1 MKISTSQLFNR
12 SVRDIQDNQS
22 QLSNTR
28 EKLAT
33 GKNLIRASDDTT
45 KLNTVDTLERF
56 INKSKGYENTIN
68 VLTDRYKLEEGVLT
82 SGADILVR
90 LKDLA
95 IQGSNN
101 TLSAMD
107 RDILATEVESLRD
120 ELISI
125 ANTRDVQGNSIFAGG
140 RTESTAFLKN
150 VDSSVTYLGDTRQNT
165 VYVSDT
171 RELTKNRNGLDIFS
185 AAPRT
190 SEYLITGTTKQA
202 LAAAANV
209 ALPGGIGTYQPSG
222 TGALTIDGSLANGGS
237 VSFAAARAISI
248 SSVANE
254 TAVNFTVVGTDAA
267 GNALQEVIAG
277 GNDTTVTGV
286 KSFKTITSIT
296 ANAAVTG
303 KVEIGPSGPLNTT
316 TSSENLIVAM
326 DSAVKTIQV
335 SDNDSAKEV
344 AAKINSVY
352 AGGGVDGIGTYAKG
366 TTGAL
371 AIDGLL
377 SASGVADLASAQP
390 ITITS
395 AADES
400 LLNFTITGTDENGN
414 PMTEV
419 IAGGNSK
426 TVSGNQLFKTIT
438 SVSSD
443 GVASGKIQVGTAGTD
458 DPLLTATAKT
468 FAQLYSI
475 NKTDENYSLSI
486 NGIQT
491 ASFVLSDSNINDAV
505 AKINLVSETTGVR
518 ASINAEGKIL
528 LSDEDGDDFTIENT
542 ASGKNLAV
550 QSLNHDGETTAGNPI
565 SLGPSGGNDSTRVM
579 GSLRT
584 SSPRDYTITQSGNT
598 DLGYFK
604 TQRAAIENVGFF
616 DVLEDFK
623 KALVSNNLSSVE
635 RAVSEIGS
643 LHNGIAKAI
652 GKVGSEIRNSET
664 QLDIN
669 LDGRLRLE
677 QLLSSEKDLDYSEA
691 VTQFNAEI
699 ARLEAAQAAFA
710 KISQLSL
717 FEYI

>member
-45 KLNTVDTLERF
+45 KLSTVDTLERY

-248 SSVANE
+248 SSLANE
-254 TAVNFTVVGTDAA
+254 TAVNFTVAGTDAG
-267 GNALQEVIAG
+267 GNAIQEVIAG

-286 KSFKTITSIT
+286 KSFKTITSVT

-303 KVEIGPSGPLNTT
+303 RVEIGPSGPLNTT

-377 SASGVADLASAQP
+377 SASGVADLATAQP

-443 GVASGKIQVGTAGTD
+443 GVANGKIQVGTAGTE

-486 NGIQT
+486 NGTQT

-528 LSDEDGDDFTIENT
+528 LSDKDGDDFTIENT
-542 ASGKNLAV
+542 ASGKSLAV

-579 GSLRT
+579 GSLKT

-604 TQRAAIENVGFF
+604 TQRASIENVGFF

-623 KALVSNNLSSVE
+623 KALVSNDLSSVE

-652 GKVGSEIRNSET
+652 GKVGSEIRNSDT

>member
-190 SEYLITGTTKQA
+190 SEYLITGTTRQA

-443 GVASGKIQVGTAGTD
+443 GVANGKIQVGTAGTD

-486 NGIQT
+486 NGTQT

-542 ASGKNLAV
+542 ASGKSLAV

-623 KALVSNNLSSVE
+623 KALVSNDLSSVE

>member
-190 SEYLITGTTKQA
+190 SEYLITGMTKQA
-202 LAAAANV
+202 LAASADV

-237 VSFAAARAISI
+237 VTFPVARSVSI

-254 TAVNFTVVGTDAA
+254 TAVNFTVVGT
-267 GNALQEVIAG
+267 GPNGHNMQEVIAG

-286 KSFKTITSIT
+286 KSFQTITSIT

-326 DSAVKTIQV
+326 DSTVKTIQV

-344 AAKINSVY
+344 AAKINAVY
-352 AGGGVDGIGTYAKG
+352 AGGGVDGIGTYALNA
-366 TTGAL
+366 TGAL

-377 SASGVADLASAQP
+377 AASGVADLASAQP

-426 TVSGNQLFKTIT
+426 TVSGNQLFKTVT

-486 NGIQT
+486 NGTQT
-491 ASFVLSDSNINDAV
+491 ASFVLSDTNINDAV

-518 ASINAEGKIL
+518 ASINTDGKIL

-542 ASGKNLAV
+542 ASGKSLAV
-550 QSLNHDGETTAGNPI
+550 QSLNYDGETTAGNPI

-584 SSPRDYTITQSGNT
+584 SSPRDYTITQSGDT

-604 TQRAAIENVGFF
+604 TQRASIENVGFF

-623 KALVSNNLSSVE
+623 KALVSNDLSSVE

>member
-190 SEYLITGTTKQA
+190 SEYLITGTTRQA

-222 TGALTIDGSLANGGS
+222 TGALTIDGPLANGGS
-237 VSFAAARAISI
+237 VTFPAARSVSI

-254 TAVNFTVVGTDAA
+254 TAVNFTVVGT
-267 GNALQEVIAG
+267 GPNGHNMQEVIAG

-296 ANAAVTG
+296 ANAAVVG
-303 KVEIGPSGPLNTT
+303 KVEIGPSGSLNTT
-316 TSSENLIVAM
+316 TSSEN
-326 DSAVKTIQV
+326 
-335 SDNDSAKEV
+335 
-344 AAKINSVY
+344 
-352 AGGGVDGIGTYAKG
+352 
-366 TTGAL
+366 
-371 AIDGLL
+371 
-377 SASGVADLASAQP
+377 
-390 ITITS
+390 
-395 AADES
+395 
-400 LLNFTITGTDENGN
+400 
-414 PMTEV
+414 
-419 IAGGNSK
+419 
-426 TVSGNQLFKTIT
+426 
-438 SVSSD
+438 
-443 GVASGKIQVGTAGTD
+443 
-458 DPLLTATAKT
+458 
-468 FAQLYSI
+468 
-475 NKTDENYSLSI
+475 
-486 NGIQT
+486 
-491 ASFVLSDSNINDAV
+491 
-505 AKINLVSETTGVR
+505 
-518 ASINAEGKIL
+518 
-528 LSDEDGDDFTIENT
+528 
-542 ASGKNLAV
+542 
-550 QSLNHDGETTAGNPI
+550 
-565 SLGPSGGNDSTRVM
+565 
-579 GSLRT
+579 
-584 SSPRDYTITQSGNT
+584 
-598 DLGYFK
+598 
-604 TQRAAIENVGFF
+604 
-616 DVLEDFK
+616 
-623 KALVSNNLSSVE
+623 
-635 RAVSEIGS
+635 
-643 LHNGIAKAI
+643 
-652 GKVGSEIRNSET
+652 
-664 QLDIN
+664 
-669 LDGRLRLE
+669 
-677 QLLSSEKDLDYSEA
+677 
-691 VTQFNAEI
+691 
-699 ARLEAAQAAFA
+699 
-710 KISQLSL
+710 
-717 FEYI
+717 

>member
-33 GKNLIRASDDTT
+33 GKSLIRASDDTT
-45 KLNTVDTLERF
+45 KLSTVDTLERF
-56 INKSKGYENTIN
+56 INKNKGYENTIN
-68 VLTDRYKLEEGVLT
+68 VLTDRYKLEENVLA

-90 LKDLA
+90 LKELA

-107 RDILATEVESLRD
+107 RDILATEVQSLRE

-140 RTESTAFLKN
+140 RTESIAFLKN

-202 LAAAANV
+202 LAAAADV
-209 ALPGGIGTYQPSG
+209 ALPGGIGTYQPSA
-222 TGALTIDGSLANGGS
+222 TGALTLDGSLANGGS
-237 VSFAAARAISI
+237 VTFSAVRKVSI
-248 SSVANE
+248 SSAANE
-254 TAVNFTVVGTDAA
+254 TAVNFTVAGTDAD
-267 GNALQEVIAG
+267 GNSIQEVIAG
-277 GNDTTVTGV
+277 GNDTTVGGV
-286 KSFKTITSIT
+286 KAFKTITSVT
-296 ANAAVTG
+296 ASAAVTG

-316 TSSENLIVAM
+316 TNSESVIVAM
-326 DSAVKTIQV
+326 DSAVKTVQV
-335 SDNDSAKEV
+335 SDNDSARQV
-344 AAKINSVY
+344 AAKINAIF
-352 AGGGVDGIGTYAKG
+352 AGGGMDGIGKYGANTS
-366 TTGAL
+366 GAL
-371 AIDGLL
+371 SIDGLL
-377 SASGVADLASAQP
+377 AVSGVADLATAQA

-443 GVASGKIQVGTAGTD
+443 GASSAEIQVGTAGTD

-468 FAQLYSI
+468 FAQFYSI
-475 NKTDENYSLSI
+475 NKSDENYSLSI
-486 NGIQT
+486 NGTQT
-491 ASFVLSDSNINDAV
+491 ASFVISDSNINDAV
-505 AKINLVSETTGVR
+505 AKINLISETTGVR
-518 ASINAEGKIL
+518 ASINAGGKIL

-542 ASGKNLAV
+542 ASGKSLAV

-565 SLGPSGGNDSTRVM
+565 SLGPNGGNDSTRVM
-579 GSLRT
+579 GSLTT
-584 SSPRDYTITQSGNT
+584 SSPRDYTITQSGNSE
-598 DLGYFK
+598 LGYFK
-604 TQRAAIENVGFF
+604 TQRASIENVGFF

-623 KALVSNNLSSVE
+623 NALVSNNLSSVE

>member
-438 SVSSD
+438 SISSD

-486 NGIQT
+486 NGTQT

-542 ASGKNLAV
+542 ASGKSLAV

-623 KALVSNNLSSVE
+623 KALVSNDLSSVE

>member
-190 SEYLITGTTKQA
+190 SEYLITGTTRQA

-209 ALPGGIGTYQPSG
+209 ALPGGIGTYQPAG
-222 TGALTIDGSLANGGS
+222 TGALTIDGPLANGGS

-248 SSVANE
+248 SSVSNE
-254 TAVNFTVVGTDAA
+254 TGVNFTVVGTDAA
-267 GNALQEVIAG
+267 GNAIQEVIAG

-438 SVSSD
+438 SISSD

-486 NGIQT
+486 NGTQT

-542 ASGKNLAV
+542 ASGKSLAV

-623 KALVSNNLSSVE
+623 KALVSNDLSSVE

>member
-33 GKNLIRASDDTT
+33 GKSLIRASDDTT
-45 KLNTVDTLERF
+45 KLNTVDTLERY
-56 INKSKGYENTIN
+56 ISKSKGYENTLN
-68 VLTDRYKLEEGVLT
+68 VLTDRYKLEESVLT

-90 LKDLA
+90 MRELA

-107 RDILATEVESLRD
+107 RDILATEVTSLRD

-125 ANTRDVQGNSIFAGG
+125 ANTKDVEGNSIFAGG

-150 VDSSVTYLGDTRQNT
+150 VDSTVTYVGDTRQNT

-171 RELTKNRNGLDIFS
+171 RELTKNRNGLEIFS
-185 AAPRT
+185 ATPRT
-190 SEYLITGTTKQA
+190 TEYVVTGTTRQA
-202 LAAAANV
+202 LAAAGDV
-209 ALPGGIGTYQPSG
+209 ALPGGIGTYEPSN

-237 VSFAAARAISI
+237 VTFPAARKVSI
-248 SSVANE
+248 SSVDNE
-254 TAVNFTVVGTDAA
+254 SAVNFTVVGTDAG
-267 GNALQEVIAG
+267 GNAQQEVIAG
-277 GNDTTVTGV
+277 GNDTTVTGT
-286 KSFKTITSIT
+286 KSFKTITSVT
-296 ANAAVTG
+296 ASAAVTG
-303 KVEIGPSGPLNTT
+303 KVELGPAGPLNTT
-316 TSSENLIVAM
+316 TNSENVIVAM
-326 DSAVKTIQV
+326 DSTVKTIQV

-344 AAKINSVY
+344 AAKINAIY
-352 AGGGVDGIGTYAKG
+352 AGGGADGIGTYANS

-377 SASGVADLASAQP
+377 AASGVVDLSTAQP

-419 IAGGNSK
+419 IAGGNEK
-426 TVSGNQLFKTIT
+426 TVSGSQFFKTVT

-443 GVASGKIQVGTAGTD
+443 GVSSGKIQVGTAGTD
-458 DPLLTATAKT
+458 EPLLTATAKT
-468 FAQLYSI
+468 YGQLYSI

-486 NGIQT
+486 NGVQT
-491 ASFVLSDSNINDAV
+491 ESFVLSATNINDAV
-505 AKINLVSETTGVR
+505 AKINLISETTGVT
-518 ASINAEGKIL
+518 AKLGAEGKIL
-528 LSDEDGDDFTIENT
+528 LSDADGDDFTIENT
-542 ASGKNLAV
+542 ASGKSIAV
-550 QSLNHDGETTAGNPI
+550 QSLKHDGLTTAGNPI

-579 GSLRT
+579 GSLST
-584 SSPRDYTITQSGNT
+584 TSPRDYTITQSGNV
-598 DLGYFK
+598 DLGYFE
-604 TQRAAIENVGFF
+604 TQRAAIENIGFF
-616 DVLEDFK
+616 DVLEDFSR
-623 KALVSNNLSSVE
+623 ALISNDIQSVE
-635 RAVSEIGS
+635 RAVSEIGG

-652 GKVGSEIRNSET
+652 GKVGSEIRNSES

>member
-190 SEYLITGTTKQA
+190 SEYLITGTTRQA

-222 TGALTIDGSLANGGS
+222 TGALTIDGPLANGGS
-237 VSFAAARAISI
+237 VTFPAARSVSI

-254 TAVNFTVVGTDAA
+254 TAVNFTVVGT
-267 GNALQEVIAG
+267 GPNGHNMQEVIAG

-486 NGIQT
+486 NGTQT

-542 ASGKNLAV
+542 ASGKSLAV

-623 KALVSNNLSSVE
+623 KALVSNDLSSVE

>member
-190 SEYLITGTTKQA
+190 SEYLITGTTRQA

-209 ALPGGIGTYQPSG
+209 AFPGGIGTYQPSG

-438 SVSSD
+438 SISSD

-623 KALVSNNLSSVE
+623 KALVSNDLSSVE

>member
-33 GKNLIRASDDTT
+33 GKSLIRASDDTT
-45 KLNTVDTLERF
+45 KLNTVDTLERY
-56 INKSKGYENTIN
+56 INKSKGYENTLN
-68 VLTDRYKLEEGVLT
+68 VLTDRYKLEESVLT

-90 LKDLA
+90 MKELA

-107 RDILATEVESLRD
+107 RDILATEVASLRD

-125 ANTRDVQGNSIFAGG
+125 ANTKDVEGNSIFAGG

-150 VDSSVTYLGDTRQNT
+150 VDSTVTYVGDTRQNT

-171 RELTKNRNGLDIFS
+171 RELTKNRNGLEIFS
-185 AAPRT
+185 ATPRT
-190 SEYLITGTTKQA
+190 TEYLVTGTTRQA
-202 LAAAANV
+202 LAAGADV
-209 ALPGGIGTYQPSG
+209 ALPGGIGTYQPSN
-222 TGALTIDGSLANGGS
+222 TGLLTIDGSLANGGS
-237 VSFAAARAISI
+237 VTFPAARQVSI

-254 TAVNFTVVGTDAA
+254 TAVNFTVVGVGANGHA
-267 GNALQEVIAG
+267 MNEVIAG

-286 KSFKTITSIT
+286 KSFKTITSVT
-296 ANAAVTG
+296 ASAAVTG
-303 KVEIGPSGPLNTT
+303 KVELGPAGPLNTT
-316 TSSENLIVAM
+316 TNSENVIVAM
-326 DSAVKTIQV
+326 DSTVKTIQV

-344 AAKINSVY
+344 AAKINAIY
-352 AGGGVDGIGTYAKG
+352 AGGGVDGIGTYA
-366 TTGAL
+366 TNATGAL

-377 SASGVADLASAQP
+377 AASGVVDLSTAQA

-419 IAGGNSK
+419 IAGGNEK
-426 TVSGNQLFKTIT
+426 TVSGSQFFKTIT

-443 GVASGKIQVGTAGTD
+443 GNSTGKIQIGTAGTD
-458 DPLLTATAKT
+458 EPLLTATAKT
-468 FAQLYSI
+468 YGQLYSI

-486 NGIQT
+486 NGVQT
-491 ASFVLSDSNINDAV
+491 ESFVLSASNINDAV
-505 AKINLVSETTGVR
+505 AKINLISESTGVS
-518 ASINAEGKIL
+518 AKIGLEGKIL
-528 LSDEDGDDFTIENT
+528 LSDADGDDFTIENT
-542 ASGKNLAV
+542 ASGKSIAV
-550 QSLNHDGETTAGNPI
+550 QSLKHDGLTTAGNPI

-579 GSLRT
+579 GSLST
-584 SSPRDYTITQSGNT
+584 SSPRDYTITQSGNADT
-598 DLGYFK
+598 GYFK
-604 TQRAAIENVGFF
+604 TQRAAIENIGFF
-616 DVLEDFK
+616 AVLEDFS
-623 KALVSNNLSSVE
+623 KALVSNDIQSVE
-635 RAVSEIGS
+635 RAVSEIGG

-652 GKVGSEIRNSET
+652 GKVGSEIRNSDM